1 VALDD
6 VARFG
11 WEEGEIGRI
20 GPSDRP
26 VSHSGYTVA
35 SARPVVVEDIATE
48 TRFTPVAHL
57 IHRGRAG
64 YQVFDDSLAD
74 ADPA

>member
-1 VALDD
+1 
-6 VARFG
+6 
-11 WEEGEIGRI
+11 
-20 GPSDRP
+20 
-26 VSHSGYTVA
+26 
-35 SARPVVVEDIATE
+35 VVVEDIATE